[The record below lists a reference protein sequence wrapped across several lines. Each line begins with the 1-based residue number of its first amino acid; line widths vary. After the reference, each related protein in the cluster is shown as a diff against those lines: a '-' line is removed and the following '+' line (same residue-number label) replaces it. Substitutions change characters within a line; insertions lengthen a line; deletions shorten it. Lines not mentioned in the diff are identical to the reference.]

1 MGTISNN
8 MESETEFSGRGV
20 TCAPGQE
27 FSAFGF
33 ISFLLIGINLSAN
46 IINNLNAN
54 SNDNNN
60 NNNNNNENTNGR
72 RLNFQSTDNYL
83 EDQLIKDLI
92 DESKQYQNLH
102 FKNSFDKSIKMAS
115 MMTQKYVR
123 TVKKWDDNFCNSV
136 MCKLIE

>member
-1 MGTISNN
+1 
-8 MESETEFSGRGV
+8 MESETVSYKINILIQLPLSLNQTFQEFSGRGV

-60 NNNNNNENTNGR
+60 NNNNNN
-72 RLNFQSTDNYL
+72 DN
-83 EDQLIKDLI
+83 
-92 DESKQYQNLH
+92 N
-102 FKNSFDKSIKMAS
+102 NNNNN
-115 MMTQKYVR
+115 VR
-123 TVKKWDDNFCNSV
+123 K
-136 MCKLIE
+136 